1 MRGWHCLIQ
10 INVVVGGHSVRHYQ
24 SPSGC
29 GFTTRV
35 RLRIMKRALPDD
47 ALQIVMRGEKE
58 DAIAA

>member
-1 MRGWHCLIQ
+1 LIQ